1 MTKAQLIEENEKLK
15 ARVKELENRVNDID
29 VDRIKMVLG
38 KNNFGRTIEGIAYR
52 DPDRRDAIVF
62 QFTDG
67 IAIVPH
73 AANSF
78 TIVFERGY

>member
-1 MTKAQLIEENEKLK
+1 MTKTQLIEENEKLK
-15 ARVKELENRVNDID
+15 SRVKELESRINDID

-38 KNNFGRTIEGIAYR
+38 KNKFNRTIEGTAYR

-67 IAIVPH
+67 VAIIPH

-78 TIVFERGY
+78 TVCF